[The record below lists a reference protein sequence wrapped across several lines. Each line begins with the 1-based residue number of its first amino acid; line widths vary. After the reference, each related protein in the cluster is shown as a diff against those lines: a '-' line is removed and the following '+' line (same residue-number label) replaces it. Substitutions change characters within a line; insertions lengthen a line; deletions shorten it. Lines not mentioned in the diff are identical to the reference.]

1 MTAPDPGVYISPAQ
15 TYQEV
20 RDLSRKMDRIEGKLD
35 GVLTETRDIK
45 SDVDDQEKR
54 LRALELGETER
65 QKRETGRIDG
75 LEKGRWP
82 LPSVAAVTACTALG
96 LTLYEITG
104 H

>member
-20 RDLSRKMDRIEGKLD
+20 RALTEAVARIESKVD
-35 GVLTETRDIK
+35 GFLRETKDIRR
-45 SDVDDQEKR
+45 DVDDQEKR
-54 LRALELGETER
+54 IRTLELGETER
-65 QKRETGRIDG
+65 QKRESGRIDG

-104 H
+104 R